1 MLFKLSNLNSN
12 LALTLGYV
20 NPALNNS
27 AQEVNFR
34 SCIIMKIHDES
45 LMGPVY
51 SLTGYCPVL
60 RELLR
65 LCGYNFIK
73 VK

>member
-1 MLFKLSNLNSN
+1 
-12 LALTLGYV
+12 
-20 NPALNNS
+20 
-27 AQEVNFR
+27 
-34 SCIIMKIHDES
+34 MKIHDES

-65 LCGYNFIK
+65 LCVYNFIK